1 MTTEER
7 DRILL
12 AMAPVQG
19 DDVEPYRAALEAW
32 TEGDPVPERP

>member
-19 DDVEPYRAALEAW
+19 DDIEPYRAALIAW
-32 TEGDPVPERP
+32 TEGDPEPEKP